1 MPAAGFDFALDDKA
15 IGDLVNYILS
25 LNRLGTDAVEGR
37 RPARTAQPREVK
49 T

>member
-25 LNRLGTDAVEGR
+25 LNRPRDATGR
-37 RPARTAQPREVK
+37 QVAAANPQPER
-49 T
+49 